1 MKHVLHVIYGIFSNE
16 VRRYRLTFTSG
27 IASST
32 EVHSHDPAGTIVVEW
47 QAVVKL
53 ADGIDLMRVDID

>member
-16 VRRYRLTFTSG
+16 VRRYRFTFTSG
-27 IASST
+27 IANST
-32 EVHSHDPAGTIVVEW
+32 EVDSHDPAGITVVER